1 MEKIPHDKPRKPV
14 AEFPNQPSPPIAWS
28 SPANS
33 PLPASVSKPD
43 PSDGSQFETREFRL
57 SDYPPGEDLDFD
69 QDVMRPSS
77 QPAVEV
83 SSRPTP
89 VPPRPSSH
97 NPAAS
102 RHTAPARKC
111 WDLDVA
117 QVPAPPP
124 LVYPD
129 TASMDSDTKQEH
141 KVVHP
146 PGGGTA
152 EIEVEIHSPCKK
164 GLAMFIGDDAQPGSQ
179 VNCFVFTAKSD
190 FSGRRGG
197 LMVGA
202 LDSYTYFLARHVF
215 EELQQSLFV
224 SICLLLN

>member
-1 MEKIPHDKPRKPV
+1 MDKIPHDKPRKPA
-14 AEFPNQPSPPIAWS
+14 AEFANQPSPPIAWS

-33 PLPASVSKPD
+33 PLPASVSKPS
-43 PSDGSQFETREFRL
+43 PSGEPQFETREFRL
-57 SDYPPGEDLDFD
+57 SDYPPGEDLDFN

-97 NPAAS
+97 NPGAS

-111 WDLDVA
+111 WDVDVA
-117 QVPAPPP
+117 QVPTPPP

-129 TASMDSDTKQEH
+129 TASMSSDTKQEQY
-141 KVVHP
+141 VVHP

-152 EIEVEIHSPCKK
+152 EIEVEIHTPSKK
-164 GLAMFIGDDAQPGSQ
+164 GLAMFIGDDAQPTTQ
-179 VNCFVFTAKSD
+179 VNCFVFTNK
-190 FSGRRGG
+190 
-197 LMVGA
+197 
-202 LDSYTYFLARHVF
+202 
-215 EELQQSLFV
+215 
-224 SICLLLN
+224 